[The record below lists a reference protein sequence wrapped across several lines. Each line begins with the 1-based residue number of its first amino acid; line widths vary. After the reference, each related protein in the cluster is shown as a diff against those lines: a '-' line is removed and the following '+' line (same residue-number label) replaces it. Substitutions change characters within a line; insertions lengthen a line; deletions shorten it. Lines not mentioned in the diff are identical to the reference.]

1 MWSGPMAQA
10 AVRSPFTGFST
21 TEPPLP
27 AELYAER
34 RWYACRTRS
43 RAEKKVEGL
52 LDRAGF
58 ETYLPLIVRDV
69 QWADRK
75 KKVASPWFPGYLFA
89 RFCLTELHEVLGLPG
104 VASIPQPNGYPTP
117 VRDEEFASL
126 QLLVDG
132 VKKTGALPSPRD
144 FLEPGR
150 DVVVVS
156 GPFEGMRG
164 VMVEERGSTR
174 VVVRIGVL
182 RQATSV
188 QLDRAVLKLEG

>member
-1 MWSGPMAQA
+1 MSDQI
-10 AVRSPFTGFST
+10 T
-21 TEPPLP
+21 PP
-27 AELYAER
+27 ELFEKR
-34 RWYACRTRS
+34 CWYACRTKS
-43 RAEKKVEGL
+43 RAEKKVQQQLSG
-52 LDRAGF
+52 AGF
-58 ETYLPLIVRDV
+58 EAYLPVRKEER

-75 KKVASPWFPGYLFA
+75 KTVAFPLFPGYLFA

-104 VASIPQPNGYPTP
+104 VVSVLEPNGYPTP

-126 QLLVDG
+126 RRFING
-132 VKKTGALPSPRD
+132 VNETGALPSPWD
-144 FLEPGR
+144 FLERGR

-164 VMVEERGSTR
+164 VLVEERGRAR

-188 QLDRAVLKLEG
+188 ELDRAVLRLAG